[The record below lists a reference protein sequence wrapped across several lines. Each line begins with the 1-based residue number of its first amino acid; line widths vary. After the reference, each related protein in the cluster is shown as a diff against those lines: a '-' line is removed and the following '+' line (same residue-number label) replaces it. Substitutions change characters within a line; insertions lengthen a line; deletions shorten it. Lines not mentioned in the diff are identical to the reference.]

1 MKVTGGYSL
10 GGPVV
15 YESDNTLFPVGKSF
29 ATNLILLSEK
39 VGDNVTL
46 KGKTHWDDGY
56 GNKFF
61 GIVRRNDGTIEGF
74 GAGGN
79 GLLIFNEG
87 EGIYKNLKMKCS
99 YKINNRGRFVVVPL
113 ECRWIMK

>member
-39 VGDNVTL
+39 VGDNVNL
-46 KGKTHWDDGY
+46 KGKPIGMTGMATNFSELCDAMMEQSKALALVEMD
-56 GNKFF
+56 
-61 GIVRRNDGTIEGF
+61 
-74 GAGGN
+74 
-79 GLLIFNEG
+79 
-87 EGIYKNLKMKCS
+87 CS
-99 YKINNRGRFVVVPL
+99 YLMRERGCIR
-113 ECRWIMK
+113 I